1 MKCVRCYDCKYTSLC
16 DKTYSGLPYKTQ
28 KITSETFRAS
38 FYIYALRYIFRG
50 MEKKN
55 LVLMFSML
63 MCK

>member
-1 MKCVRCYDCKYTSLC
+1 MIANIHLYEVKLILC
-16 DKTYSGLPYKTQ
+16 LHTKRK